1 MIRLCGCPR
10 HGGGP
15 PCRRIAAPGKLRCIF
30 HGGARGHGRHLS
42 EDRHHSQSLAK
53 AHAKK
58 WSVPHD
64 YNSSPGG
71 LVRAAT
77 AVRLPNGRFAPNNRP
92 RQKRDRLVAKALA
105 RVIAMQRARAVAKE
119 ATLRVVPDDPGVDDA
134 VLEPRAGP
142 LEGSTATARPEAAE
156 SEGSAVAAAESLGE
170 AEEVLEELVIAL
182 LEARNPLNEADKT
195 DSLWTLV
202 ASELSDGL
210 WDRLD
215 GWIDKHTTGTE

>member
-1 MIRLCGCPR
+1 MHRRCNALTR
-10 HGGGP
+10 GGGRCERP
-15 PCRRIAAPGKLRCIF
+15 SAPNHWRCHLHGAGSRGPRYLTAEAIAARV
-30 HGGARGHGRHLS
+30 ARMQAGRERWLQ
-42 EDRHHSQSLAK
+42 RMRVAK
-53 AHAKK
+53 E
-58 WSVPHD
+58 SGPIT
-64 YNSSPGG
+64 
-71 LVRAAT
+71 RF
-77 AVRLPNGRFAPNNRP
+77 PNGRRP
-92 RQKRDRLVAKALA
+92 RGAPKLHPDRTIRRAQKMIEARMAKDAS
-105 RVIAMQRARAVAKE
+105 
-119 ATLRVVPDDPGVDDA
+119 LRVVPDDPGVDDA

-170 AEEVLEELVIAL
+170 AEELLEELVIAL